1 MLFSLI
7 LSQLSEMNEK
17 LRIES
22 ENVNKQKKAFTDLQ
36 QVIEFSF
43 SLMWQL
49 LFSFVIAIGLQ
60 CNQLLNLWV

>member
-1 MLFSLI
+1 MLFSLF

-43 SLMWQL
+43 SLM
-49 LFSFVIAIGLQ
+49 
-60 CNQLLNLWV
+60 